1 MRVPCRVGHSTPR
14 GTLFFVVAVLR
25 AMVVSV
31 SQIATYDQ
39 AKVSLAPYVQGF
51 RQHLVAGMVSA
62 LTFTTVSMPFDTVK
76 TRVQQVCHV
85 VGVKGC

>member
-1 MRVPCRVGHSTPR
+1 
-14 GTLFFVVAVLR
+14 
-25 AMVVSV
+25 MVVSV

-39 AKVSLAPYVQGF
+39 AKTSLAPYVQGF

-76 TRVQQVCHV
+76 TRVQQVCLMF
-85 VGVKGC
+85 

>member
-1 MRVPCRVGHSTPR
+1 MP
-14 GTLFFVVAVLR
+14 AVLR

-76 TRVQQVCHV
+76 TRVQQVCARMRR
-85 VGVKGC
+85 VGLVAVAVG